1 MMFCCADMKDIQNTV
16 LMTWMM
22 YIYAYTM
29 SIHVHVSALVWVYV
43 FTSMHLGILGMH
55 VLCEHTHMYTC
66 SHNIICTYIICM
78 HVHNMYVSI
87 SIHPLIH
94 GLSARWCPM
103 S

>member
-43 FTSMHLGILGMH
+43 FTSMHLGRLGKH
-55 VLCEHTHMYTC
+55 VCASIHT
-66 SHNIICTYIICM
+66 IICTYIICM

-103 S
+103 STHFLTG